1 MNKKDLKVGQT
12 VLKVLQ
18 YKQGGCKKEKPE
30 PIFEDAVITKIGLLY
45 FYVKNGV
52 FLETKVYIK
61 YGSTESQFLT
71 FYLDKE
77 SYYVAVEQ
85 QRLSDENRAIVI
97 RLSAGIYWNHLTH
110 NNHLELNTLLKKL
123 FPEVKNQKQW

>member
-1 MNKKDLKVGQT
+1 MTKKDLKVGQT

-18 YKQGGCKKEKPE
+18 YKQGYKKEKRE

-52 FLETKVYIK
+52 FPETKVYIK

-77 SYYVAVEQ
+77 SYYVAAEQ
-85 QRLSDENRAIVI
+85 QRISAENRAIVL
-97 RLSAGIYWNHLTH
+97 RLSVGAYWNHLTPFD
-110 NNHLELNTLLKKL
+110 HLELNTLLKKL
-123 FPEVKNQKQW
+123 FPEVKN

>member
-18 YKQGGCKKEKPE
+18 YNQGGYKKEKPE

-52 FLETKVYIK
+52 FETKVFIEN
-61 YGSTESQFLT
+61 GSTESQSLKV
-71 FYLDKE
+71 YLDKE
-77 SYYVAVEQ
+77 SYYVAIEQ

-97 RLSAGIYWNHLTH
+97 RLSAGAYWNHLTS

-123 FPEVKNQKQW
+123 FPDVKNQKQ